1 MKRFLLVLSLTGALA
16 GAADLD
22 QVRSVYVMSM
32 AHGLDQYLAN
42 RLTGSHLFQV
52 VTDPAR
58 ADAVFTDRVGEGFE
72 SQLGALMPVP
82 QGKDAKEPK
91 EAKDA
96 KDAKDA
102 KASDSSTPSL
112 LADTAN
118 KLSNPALNSAFGR
131 SRGTIF
137 LVDRDSRRILWSVY
151 RLPKS
156 SNSSELDR
164 IASDIVSRL
173 KQDLNKQDSGR
184 QTAKKN

>member
-58 ADAVFTDRVGEGFE
+58 ADAVLTDRIGEGFE
-72 SQLGALMPVP
+72 SQLGALLPVP
-82 QGKDAKEPK
+82 QGKDGKDAKEPK
-91 EAKDA
+91 ETKDS
-96 KDAKDA
+96 
-102 KASDSSTPSL
+102 KASDGSTPSL
-112 LADTAN
+112 FADTAN

-131 SRGTIF
+131 PRGTIF
-137 LVDRDSRRILWSVY
+137 LVDKDSRRVLWSVY

-173 KQDLNKQDSGR
+173 KQDLNKQDSSR